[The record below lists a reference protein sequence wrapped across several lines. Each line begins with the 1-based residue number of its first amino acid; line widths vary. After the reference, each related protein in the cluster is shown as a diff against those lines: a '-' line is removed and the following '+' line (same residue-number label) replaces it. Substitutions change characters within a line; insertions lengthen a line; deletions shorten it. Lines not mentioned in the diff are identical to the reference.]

1 VKRDIVLLGGGGHC
15 RACIDVIERGGDF
28 AVVCIVDLPERLGA
42 RVLGYPVSAT
52 DTDLPALVQRHGL
65 FLVTAGQI
73 KSPKLRIRLF
83 EAVSALGGELPVI
96 VSPLA
101 YVSPHAR
108 LGAGTIV
115 MHGAMVNAGAEVG
128 RNCIINSRAL
138 VEHDVVIG
146 DHCHIST
153 GALINGGVVVGEETF
168 WGSGAVSREGVH
180 VGRGCIIGCN
190 ATIKQSLTA
199 GEIIR

>member
-1 VKRDIVLLGGGGHC
+1 VTRDIVLLGGGGHC
-15 RACIDVIERGGDF
+15 RACIDVLERGGGYTV
-28 AVVCIVDLPERLGA
+28 AGIVDRPELVGEL
-42 RVLGYPVSAT
+42 VLGYPVTAT
-52 DTDLPALVQRHGL
+52 DDDLPGLVRRFAC

-73 KSPKLRIRLF
+73 KSPALRLRLF
-83 EAVSALGGELPVI
+83 ETVVALGGELPVI

-138 VEHDVVIG
+138 VEHDAVIG

-153 GALINGGVVVGEETF
+153 GALINGGVVVGAETF
-168 WGSGAVSREGVH
+168 WGSGAVSREGVE
-180 VGRGCIIGCN
+180 VGRGCVIGCN
-190 ATIKQSLTA
+190 ATIKKSLPA
-199 GEIIR
+199 GEILR